1 TSGTSGQPR
10 VVSSRRKH
18 PEHLEGS
25 LLSRQQLLEC
35 QTNLGTARS
44 EGRANLTVREVLLG
58 EVIYLRRQFDVSNFA
73 SQSGRTEVRVDEPL
87 HLGTVRG
94 FARDVDEQGTLA
106 LVGPDTRNRDINGPY
121 PTGISHWFLR
131 C

>member
-1 TSGTSGQPR
+1 M
-10 VVSSRRKH
+10 VSSRRKH

-58 EVIYLRRQFDVSNFA
+58 EVIYLRRQFDVSNLA
-73 SQSGRTEVRVDEPL
+73 SQSNPEN
-87 HLGTVRG
+87 
-94 FARDVDEQGTLA
+94 A
-106 LVGPDTRNRDINGPY
+106 I
-121 PTGISHWFLR
+121 
-131 C
+131 